1 MSRMMRKL
9 NDYSAM
15 GIPQIWLIDPKGPKS
30 WRFENGRLNPASI
43 FGDPGERIHFS
54 ISEIEKLLD

>member
-1 MSRMMRKL
+1 MMRKL

-15 GIPQIWLIDPKGPKS
+15 GIPHIWVIDPKGPKS
-30 WRFENGRLNPASI
+30 WQFRDGQLNASTT
-43 FGDPGERIHFS
+43 FGLPGDRIHFS